1 MAVASLNV
9 NGLRSHLDE
18 VQLLI
23 NNLGIHILALN
34 ETKLDPNYPKEL
46 TSIAGYQQERLE
58 RTCNGGGVS
67 IYIRDSIK
75 YNPRS
80 DVPVDDLEIICIEVE
95 PPKSKSFLVLAWYR
109 PPSDPVA
116 SFDKLEKV
124 LSFLDKEGKEI
135 ILIGDTNCDLTP
147 KQAEQPI
154 DNNSK
159 HMLDLYEL
167 FSFKQLVE
175 EPTRVTPTTS
185 SIIDHIA
192 TTYARNIVKSGVH
205 EVSMSDHYMV
215 YCIRKFNGAVE
226 KDHKMIKT
234 RKMKN
239 FNEDAFL
246 ADVSGICWEQML
258 TETDDINTLVN
269 NWSNLFSLII
279 DKHAPITEMR
289 VSEKYCPWIDK
300 DLRDLMQ
307 TRDKLRKAASKRKSQ
322 FLMDSYR
329 QVRNKVNS
337 RNIQLKKQYFTDKIS
352 ACQGNMKES
361 WKAVNEL
368 LNKRSKSSNIKCLK
382 EAGNETVHT
391 KGISDAM
398 NNFFC
403 SIGKEL
409 ADKID
414 PVPNPLLTGE
424 YEVNANKAKFNF
436 KTIEVK
442 EIRAAFAKIK
452 TAKSFGIDNISS
464 YFLKLALPLIE
475 NSLAFLFN
483 TSIETSQFPDSWK
496 VARVTPI
503 FKDGDRTEKSNY
515 RPISV
520 LPVISRLFEKLVFD
534 QLYQYMKENGL
545 FSPDQSGFL
554 RLHSTLTCLLKNT
567 DDWYSGLD
575 LGRLV
580 GLVFIDLKKAFDTVD
595 HDILCEKLQIY
606 GVQQRELSWFRSYLS
621 SRKQFCRV
629 NGVTSDIQDVEVGV
643 PQGSC
648 LGPLL
653 FLIYINDLPLAVQGS
668 TVSMY
673 ADDTS
678 LCHQALNM
686 TQLNGAINND
696 LKQLDAWLQG
706 NKLSLNVTKTH
717 SMLITTKQKRN
728 ILKSTDQNLELNIRD
743 NELDVV
749 QKTKYL
755 GVQIDFSLDWKE
767 QIKAVSAKVS
777 RAIGFLKHAKK
788 FLPRVTLENLYTGIV
803 EPHFRYCCSV
813 WGCCGSS
820 EIKQLQK
827 LQNRAARIV
836 TNSSFDSPS
845 RPLIERLG
853 WKAIEQLISNESKTM
868 VFKSLNGLA
877 PQYLSSL
884 FKRNSQCSTRCL
896 RNTETDLRVPKKTSA
911 NGQKCFSFR
920 GAKLWNSLSAESKKA
935 SSLNSFK
942 TSI

>member
-58 RTCNGGGVS
+58 RTSNGGGVS

-75 YNPRS
+75 YKPRS
-80 DVPVDDLEIICIEVE
+80 DVPVDDLEITCIEVE

-109 PPSDPVA
+109 PPSDPGA

-135 ILIGDTNCDLTP
+135 ILLGDTNCYLTP

-175 EPTRVTPTTS
+175 EPTRVTLTTS

-192 TTYARNIVKSGVH
+192 TTCARNIVKSGVH

-258 TETDDINTLVN
+258 TETDYINTLVN
-269 NWSNLFSLII
+269 NWLNLFSLII
-279 DKHAPITEMR
+279 DKHAPITEMHF
-289 VSEKYCPWIDK
+289 SEKYCPWIDK

-307 TRDKLRKAASKRKSQ
+307 SRDKLRKAASKRKSQ

-352 ACQGNMKES
+352 TCQGNMKES

-368 LNKRSKSSNIKCLK
+368 LNKRSKSSNIRCLK
-382 EAGNETVHT
+382 VAGNETVHK

-424 YEVNANKAKFNF
+424 YEVNANKAKFDF

-452 TAKSFGIDNISS
+452 TAKSFGIDNICS
-464 YFLKLALPLIE
+464 YFLKLALPFIE
-475 NSLAFLFN
+475 RSLAFLFN

-503 FKDGDRTEKSNY
+503 FKDGDKTEKSNY

-520 LPVISRLFEKLVFD
+520 LLVISRLFEKLVFD

-567 DDWYSGLD
+567 DDWYSCLD

-621 SRKQFCRV
+621 NRKQFCRV
-629 NGVTSDIQDVEVGV
+629 NGVASDIGDVEVGV

-686 TQLNGAINND
+686 TQLNGDINND
-696 LKQLDAWLQG
+696 LGRLDTWLQG
-706 NKLSLNVTKTH
+706 NKLSSNVAKTH
-717 SMLITTKQKRN
+717 AMLITTRQKRN
-728 ILKSTDQNLELNIRD
+728 VLKSINQNLELNIRD

-836 TNSSFDSPS
+836 TNSSFDSSS

-853 WKAIEQLISNESKTM
+853 WKIIEQLISNESKTM
-868 VFKSLNGLA
+868 VFKSLNDLA

-896 RNTETDLRVPKKTSA
+896 RNTETDLRLPKKTSA
-911 NGQKCFSFR
+911 NGQKCFSFM
-920 GAKLWNSLSAESKKA
+920 GAKLWNSLSAESKQA